1 MIFLLN
7 RISRRNLFLDNS
19 WQYGLNVTAEKR
31 DALSRGDTSGLI
43 VHPLLLNAGELL
55 GYQLFNE
62 WYAQG
67 VPTGCEARKAMLIF
81 DALEREDCLLDS
93 ATLMQI
99 YNLMGI
105 YYAARGERS
114 MFVELFKKLGK
125 VAANSPALG
134 LDDTLVLDPA
144 SYVEPASSCPQG
156 PVQEARSAFCAMI
169 FTELAV
175 TLADRIPPILDISL
189 LARFRNLAVSL
200 DGLLARC
207 KY

>member
-1 MIFLLN
+1 MLN

-67 VPTGCEARKAMLIF
+67 VPTGCGARKAMLIF

-189 LARFRNLAVSL
+189 LTRFRNLAVSL

>member
-1 MIFLLN
+1 
-7 RISRRNLFLDNS
+7 
-19 WQYGLNVTAEKR
+19 
-31 DALSRGDTSGLI
+31 
-43 VHPLLLNAGELL
+43 
-55 GYQLFNE
+55 
-62 WYAQG
+62 
-67 VPTGCEARKAMLIF
+67 MLIF
-81 DALEREDCLLDS
+81 DALEREESFLDS

-144 SYVEPASSCPQG
+144 SYVEPSSSCPQG
-156 PVQEARSAFCAMI
+156 PVQPEEARSAFCAMI

-175 TLADRIPPILDISL
+175 TLATGYPRSLILLSWPGS
-189 LARFRNLAVSL
+189 ATWR
-200 DGLLARC
+200 
-207 KY
+207 